1 MPENDMRAMADLS
14 GSTTSSTWW
23 RFPLGV
29 FMFNL
34 LILSF
39 VTVAHGKDFVV
50 KKNLNGYTLE
60 VALSQNP
67 PILGK
72 NGVKVEIKDSLG
84 KNVVDSPVT
93 VNYFMPPMPGMP
105 PMNYTVKAS
114 PGGSGYSATMD
125 LIMKGPWNIVIRAN
139 VAEKPIRMTV
149 LIDVR

>member
-1 MPENDMRAMADLS
+1 MRVVKDTA
-14 GSTTSSTWW
+14 GSPASSATGW
-23 RFPLGV
+23 RLFQSLFLV
-29 FMFNL
+29 SL
-34 LILSF
+34 LLMIFAAS
-39 VTVAHGKDFVV
+39 AHGRDLVV
-50 KKNLNGYTLE
+50 KRTVQGFTVE
-60 VALSQNP
+60 VTIKRNP

-72 NGVKVEIKDSLG
+72 NDIKVEIKDSLG
-84 KNVVDSPVT
+84 KHVVDAPLT

-114 PGGSGYSATMD
+114 PLGSAHLATMD